1 MDNILL
7 ISNTCKLITR
17 LKSILPNAQCIRRSG
32 PSLKCISE
40 VPTRYVKGSFR
51 SSPGPVWRMHS
62 VRQCWFSPH
71 QLAFLLMSCR
81 KIFFYSLPF
90 PFHTDAQSSPFIIPS
105 FGRTIISLNPFILS
119 YTRGQI
125 ENRYS
130 KAFNIPWLF
139 CVFLKPSDQVRNSWL
154 LSWCRFHFL
163 FDLAFNL
170 S

>member
-1 MDNILL
+1 MDSILL
-7 ISNTCKLITR
+7 ISNTSKLITH
-17 LKSILPNAQCIRRSG
+17 LKSILPNAKCIRRSG

-62 VRQCWFSPH
+62 VRQCWFSPN

-90 PFHTDAQSSPFIIPS
+90 PVHSDAQSSPSIIPS
-105 FGRTIISLNPFILS
+105 FGRTIISRTPFILS
-119 YTRGQI
+119 WIRCQI
-125 ENRYS
+125 ENRFS
-130 KAFNIPWLF
+130 KAFNIPFLF
-139 CVFLKPSDQVRNSWL
+139 CTFFKPSDQVRNSWL
-154 LSWCRFHFL
+154 VSWCRFHLFL
-163 FDLAFNL
+163 DLAFNL